1 MITIVHQQPLHAIQ
15 PVSLTFTH
23 PLRESSTQRSRR
35 SENSAPSWYIVSRR
49 PSHWRNIQKMKTS
62 IINGSEV
69 SRLSVAIQSVV
80 TVTDERTTSGPELIS
95 YQWNHF
101 VVTHRSPWALED
113 YWIKYYPFSRPEHV
127 AK

>member
-49 PSHWRNIQKMKTS
+49 PSHWCNIQKMKTS

-69 SRLSVAIQSVV
+69 SRLSVAIQFSLSLILVAHIAIV
-80 TVTDERTTSGPELIS
+80 CKMTAVIITITSRGTYETV
-95 YQWNHF
+95 Q
-101 VVTHRSPWALED
+101 
-113 YWIKYYPFSRPEHV
+113 
-127 AK
+127 